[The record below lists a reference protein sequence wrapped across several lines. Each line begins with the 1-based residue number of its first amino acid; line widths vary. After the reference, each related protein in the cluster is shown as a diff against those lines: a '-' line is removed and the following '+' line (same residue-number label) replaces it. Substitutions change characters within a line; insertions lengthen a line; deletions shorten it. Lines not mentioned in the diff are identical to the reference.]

1 MTALELFHEATRRG
15 LTLKPAGL
23 DRLAVIPARLCPPEF
38 ADILREHKPELLSL
52 LSVKN
57 PNNLP
62 EVLKPP
68 RQLTE
73 RERVLLI
80 RFCGTRH
87 DPFIIEAINL
97 FNATIVGIKAASV
110 KRCKLCAAEFYG
122 WPESKF
128 CSSQCWQKSLLEPLD
143 KKARLKS
150 CLNYL
155 RDFEARL
162 ERTREDTEQRD
173 AEL

>member
-1 MTALELFHEATRRG
+1 MTALELFHEAARRG

-52 LSVKN
+52 LSVEN

-80 RFCGTRH
+80 RFCGTR
-87 DPFIIEAINL
+87 
-97 FNATIVGIKAASV
+97 
-110 KRCKLCAAEFYG
+110 
-122 WPESKF
+122 
-128 CSSQCWQKSLLEPLD
+128 
-143 KKARLKS
+143 ARS
-150 CLNYL
+150 
-155 RDFEARL
+155 FHP
-162 ERTREDTEQRD
+162 
-173 AEL
+173 